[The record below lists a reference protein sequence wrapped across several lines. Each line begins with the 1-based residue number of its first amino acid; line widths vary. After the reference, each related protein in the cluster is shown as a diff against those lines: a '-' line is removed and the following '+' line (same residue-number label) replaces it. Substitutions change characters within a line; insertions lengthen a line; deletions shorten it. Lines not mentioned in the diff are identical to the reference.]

1 MQLKGPALVMLA
13 AFLWGV
19 SGGIGGLLMSQGWS
33 PLVVTLYR
41 GAIGLV
47 CIVLWWALQRLSK
60 APPKQGGRQHWL
72 WSLLAGL
79 GVAGNLTF
87 YAIAIDRTSVAVAA
101 TLMYTAPLYV
111 LIAAFLAGYE
121 RANWGKVLAIALV
134 LLGVALLTGLL
145 NGGASGITPIGVA
158 AGIASALSY
167 ALFILA
173 FQNAAARGAVPTTL
187 VIAFTV
193 FVMILVPVADLSQAM
208 AALRSADLGSFLLLG
223 ILGVGLSFAVYLPGL
238 RRTPASLAS
247 MIAMVEPITASLFGL
262 LILGE
267 VLALSQ
273 WAGMAIIVVTVTALS
288 VRQH

>member
-19 SGGIGGLLMSQGWS
+19 SGGIGGLLMNHGWS
-33 PLVVTLYR
+33 PLVVTFYR
-41 GAIGLV
+41 GAVGLL
-47 CIVLWWALQRLSK
+47 CIFAWWALHRQSST
-60 APPKQGGRQHWL
+60 PPKEGGRYHWL
-72 WSLLAGL
+72 WSMLAGL

-101 TLMYTAPLYV
+101 TLMYTAPIYV

-121 RANWGKVLAIALV
+121 RANWGKAVGIALV
-134 LLGVALLTGLL
+134 LLGVALLTGVI
-145 NGGASGITPIGVA
+145 NGGASGITAIGVA

-167 ALFILA
+167 TLFLLA

-187 VIAFTV
+187 AIAFTT
-193 FVMILVPVADLSQAM
+193 FVVVLALLVDHGQVI
-208 AALRSADLGSFLLLG
+208 AALHSTDLVGFLLLG
-223 ILGVGLSFAVYLPGL
+223 VLGVGLSFAVYLPGL
-238 RRTPASLAS
+238 RRTPASLAA

-267 VLALSQ
+267 ILGIIQ
-273 WAGMAIIVVTVTALS
+273 WLGMAIIVITVTALS
-288 VRQH
+288 VRQN